1 MLKVLNVSIF
11 SNNENVFTESL
22 NKCNTEQ
29 ILHSFKMSC
38 TFSQFSPQQV
48 SGSGGLISF
57 PPECRPSGEVSRQ
70 EGPAGSQ
77 GQITVNY
84 PRQITSAGRKFV
96 AANLLYF
103 LSLSGGWWWTI
114 EKPSSSSTSSF
125 GGWSPVEPLRRS
137 Q

>member
-1 MLKVLNVSIF
+1 M
-11 SNNENVFTESL
+11 
-22 NKCNTEQ
+22 
-29 ILHSFKMSC
+29 
-38 TFSQFSPQQV
+38 

-57 PPECRPSGEVSRQ
+57 PPECRPSGVSRQ

-103 LSLSGGWWWTI
+103 LSLSGGWWWTS
-114 EKPSSSSTSSF
+114 EKPSSSDVDVLLWGMVPGRASQEKPIMSSILF
-125 GGWSPVEPLRRS
+125 MRPTLSSVLAVVERVPWLPWCLGVAHRKRKRNGKE
-137 Q
+137 